1 MAATAIARK
10 SVTDLTRR
18 KGRAFF
24 TVLTLAI
31 AVASIG
37 IFAVPSLLQQAM
49 DREIASTRLADL
61 TVTMNPLVMS
71 DAQLRAVA
79 RVPNVAAVQPKSVFS
94 SRVYVGARRQKAVLI
109 AVPDYARQNTDMITV
124 KSGLAPSTGTVLT
137 DTQNAAKHKFP
148 GGAGTRVRVIA
159 GDGKVQT
166 LRVSGQG
173 QYLGGGQIVAEGGS
187 RSSTRAPTRWPH

>member
-1 MAATAIARK
+1 MAATAMARK

-18 KGRAFF
+18 KARAFF

-49 DREIASTRLADL
+49 DREIESTRLADL

-71 DAQLRAVA
+71 DAQLQAVA

-94 SRVYVGARRQKAVLI
+94 SRVYVGARRRRTC
-109 AVPDYARQNTDMITV
+109 PWWR
-124 KSGLAPSTGTVLT
+124 SGCRSGACRWTAPIRT
-137 DTQNAAKHKFP
+137 
-148 GGAGTRVRVIA
+148 
-159 GDGKVQT
+159 
-166 LRVSGQG
+166 
-173 QYLGGGQIVAEGGS
+173 
-187 RSSTRAPTRWPH
+187 

>member
-1 MAATAIARK
+1 MAASAMDRK

-61 TVTMNPLVMS
+61 TVTMNPLLAHQGQQAHRIVKVVRMS
-71 DAQLRAVA
+71 LTVTSARPHRAPRLTPDRRCPTRSESARDRA
-79 RVPNVAAVQPKSVFS
+79 RVNRAAPRLARTACTQRPSVHESAEELQDVATA
-94 SRVYVGARRQKAVLI
+94 GARSR
-109 AVPDYARQNTDMITV
+109 AR
-124 KSGLAPSTGTVLT
+124 P
-137 DTQNAAKHKFP
+137 
-148 GGAGTRVRVIA
+148 
-159 GDGKVQT
+159 
-166 LRVSGQG
+166 
-173 QYLGGGQIVAEGGS
+173 
-187 RSSTRAPTRWPH
+187 W